1 VLEEKMFL
9 VFWME
14 EATSRNVVLEGRG
27 VRVREEETNG
37 EMKNRE
43 KRA

>member
-14 EATSRNVVLEGRG
+14 EATSRNVVLEGCG